1 MPRQN
6 RRERFWI
13 TPWALARRAEGRMPE
28 STAGMRESGVR
39 MVREKAMDGLF
50 THTPHCR
57 EKPESQDV
65 AGERAQL
72 A

>member
-13 TPWALARRAEGRMPE
+13 TPWALARGAEGRMPE
-28 STAGMRESGVR
+28 STAGMRASGVR

-50 THTPHCR
+50 NNLLEQQQANQFLQSR
-57 EKPESQDV
+57 Y
-65 AGERAQL
+65 
-72 A
+72 